1 MNNYDLSEV
10 GAEKPQENNQS
21 PYMTYGGPQV
31 LRINDIE
38 LKFSQNTNV
47 PKAILHMETKPITD
61 SSFTPIQGA
70 QGKVGKVGCGVYMN
84 SDILKKEFLQKMKT
98 IAAAVGVEDEINKIK
113 SESFEEVVQRVT
125 QVLKGKFARYTI
137 VASEYPKNDDKIG
150 ITLSLPKF
158 KFVES
163 LDTDPS
169 TLVVFD
175 ITNKYHFKKIVPGV
189 SAYGT
194 SSYESGSYGS
204 SVTLSKYSNAPIP
217 DNPNDPDI
225 ANLPF

>member
-10 GAEKPQENNQS
+10 DSEKPQENNQS

-31 LRINDIE
+31 LKINDIE
-38 LKFSQNTNV
+38 LKFSQSTNA
-47 PKAILHMETKPITD
+47 PKAILHMETKPLND
-61 SSFTPIQGA
+61 PSFTPIQGA
-70 QGKVGKVGCGVYMN
+70 SGKVGKVACGVYMN

-113 SESFEEVVQRVT
+113 SENFEEVVQRITNVI
-125 QVLKGKFARYTI
+125 KNKFARYTI
-137 VASEYPKNDDKIG
+137 VASEYPKSDAKVG

-175 ITNKYHFKKIVPGV
+175 KENKYHYKKMVPGTTPYYAN
-189 SAYGT
+189 SP
-194 SSYESGSYGS
+194 GSYGS
-204 SVTLSKYSNAPIP
+204 YVQPVKPAHVP
-217 DNPNDPDI
+217 DNPNDPAIQD
-225 ANLPF
+225 LPF